1 VVTPEGKVLAFHYH
15 KPKPGE
21 SAADA
26 QKRWL
31 DETRQMVRDAVKDAG
46 PLAAREVKEK
56 PNPLAGRG
64 VGTDPDGGARLAAS
78 VVSSLN
84 GRRDGPPVVDSI
96 RFSAEE
102 WAAFAPPKDKMTEGQ
117 EWTVPEAV
125 ARKFAPALGPMTDPI
140 FTPKPGDVTTAKVTA
155 KVERVADGVVVVR
168 FSGEWASAH
177 DRDGNP
183 KYPIRTA
190 ATGEAVGI
198 FDAKTGK
205 ATALVW
211 LLKGS
216 FRNSPPADRPRA
228 TAAVIEWTAAQE
240 KP

>member
-1 VVTPEGKVLAFHYH
+1 MLAFHYH

-31 DETRQMVRDAVKDAG
+31 DETRQMIRDAVKDAG
-46 PLAAREVKEK
+46 RSRRGGEGEA
-56 PNPLAGRG
+56 NPLAGRG
-64 VGTDPDGGARLAAS
+64 IGTDPDGGSRPAAS
-78 VVSSLN
+78 VVGWLN

-96 RFSAEE
+96 HISAEE

-155 KVERVADGVVVVR
+155 KVERVADGVAVVR

-177 DRDGNP
+177 DRDGDP

-190 ATGEAVGI
+190 ATGEAVAV
-198 FDAKTGK
+198 FDIKTGK
-205 ATALVW
+205 PTAPVW